1 MPKLKMKL
9 NQDEYEALGEA
20 QREYYVASGSGYIL
34 DADGVEDVG
43 GLKSALEKQKKE
55 VRELKASLQEK
66 VELYKDIDPEAARDA
81 LAKIRK
87 LDEKSLLD
95 EGKIEELFKQRL
107 TSTQR
112 EHDAKLKALQSDIDA
127 RNEKISALTQRLSKT
142 ALTAQLAQGAT
153 DARVDPEWFDYV
165 NLKAQTQWRLDEAG
179 ELAPYDGESLLY
191 GKDGKP
197 MTMTEWIS
205 VLAKDKPK
213 ILLPNAGGGASGSN
227 GRPGGQFVISREDA
241 RNNQKYE
248 QAKQAAEKAGQQL
261 QVSD

>member
-1 MPKLKMKL
+1 MPKLKRKIS
-9 NQDEYEALGEA
+9 QEEYEALSESR
-20 QREYYVASGSGYIL
+20 REDYIKGQDGYLL
-34 DADGVEDVG
+34 DDDGTEDVN

-66 VELYKDIDPEAARDA
+66 ADLYKDIDPEAAREA

-142 ALTAQLAQGAT
+142 TLIAQLAQGAT
-153 DARVDPEWFDYV
+153 EARVDPEWFDYV

-179 ELAPYDGESLLY
+179 ELVPYDGDQVIY
-191 GKDGKP
+191 GKEGKP

-205 VLAKDKPK
+205 VLGKEKPK
-213 ILLPNAGGGASGSN
+213 ILLPNSGGGANGSN